1 MKLFSWLVL
10 GLLVTA
16 GATLA
21 AMQSAPVFF
30 ASDSL
35 HWVAATGP
43 AKGSWN
49 AVMVGNPNS
58 SGTAIIRVK
67 MPDGYTNK
75 PHYHSH
81 AEYITVIQGT
91 LLFGTGDTIDKS
103 DRAGVNGRVV
113 HCLFQQAS
121 IIGRSPRALPSSRST
136 EKGH

>member
-30 ASDSL
+30 TSDSL

-67 MPDGYTNK
+67 MPNGYTNK

-81 AEYITVIQGT
+81 AEYITVMQGT
-91 LLFGTGDTIDKS
+91 LLFGTGDSIDKS
-103 DRAGVNGRVV
+103 KRGYYQR
-113 HCLFQQAS
+113 
-121 IIGRSPRALPSSRST
+121 GRSLQSQRAFITGRSHRAIPSSRSA